1 MTSHSEQTAAPT
13 SRPAKPV
20 PPSRFVKI
28 VMGPMTKMLN
38 PLIVKLAGRSH
49 FHMAAQLTHTGRR
62 SGRTYVT
69 PVGARRAGDV
79 VLIPLTFGNQ
89 SDWSRNV
96 LAAGRCSLRL
106 EGVDYDATA
115 PTLLSPQEAG
125 PHARAVFGR
134 LERFSMRMLGIQQFL
149 RLSLEAARVG
159 LVDQLPDELNA
170 YQVHRQGAPPCP
182 DVRGHAK
189 VPA

>member
-1 MTSHSEQTAAPT
+1 MTFHSGQAPAPT
-13 SRPAKPV
+13 PSPPKPV

-28 VMGPMTKMLN
+28 VMGPMTKILN
-38 PLIVKLAGRSH
+38 PLIVKLAGRPH
-49 FHMAAQLTHTGRR
+49 FHVAAQLTHTGRR

-115 PTLLSPQEAG
+115 PTLLSPEEADPHVRAAFG
-125 PHARAVFGR
+125 P
-134 LERFSMRMLGIQQFL
+134 LERAGMRMLGIRQFL
-149 RLSLEAARVG
+149 RLSVVQPG
-159 LVDQLPDELNA
+159 S
-170 YQVHRQGAPPCP
+170 
-182 DVRGHAK
+182 
-189 VPA
+189 

>member
-1 MTSHSEQTAAPT
+1 
-13 SRPAKPV
+13 V

-38 PLIVKLAGRSH
+38 PLIVKLAGRPH
-49 FHMAAQLTHTGRR
+49 FHMAAQLTHAGRR
-62 SGRTYVT
+62 SGRAYVT

-115 PTLLSPQEAG
+115 PALLSAREAD
-125 PHARAVFGR
+125 PHVRAAFGR
-134 LERFSMRMLGIQQFL
+134 LERFSMRTLGIQQFL
-149 RLSLEAARVG
+149 RLSVVATG
-159 LVDQLPDELNA
+159 S
-170 YQVHRQGAPPCP
+170 
-182 DVRGHAK
+182 
-189 VPA
+189 